1 MRARYSSF
9 GIKKKKIIARQ
20 AQFPKSTEFW
30 KDHGG
35 RDCLI
40 ALCCSL
46 FQNGVLMR
54 LLRGVRDVSVDF
66 APALFIGFPR
76 DVHPI
81 IPDSAPRVAEVA
93 VCRVGG

>member
-1 MRARYSSF
+1 
-9 GIKKKKIIARQ
+9 
-20 AQFPKSTEFW
+20 
-30 KDHGG
+30 
-35 RDCLI
+35 
-40 ALCCSL
+40 
-46 FQNGVLMR
+46 MR